1 MPNCLALLLG
11 FLTWF
16 FNWFFHLKRHQTDNN
31 ITLYLEMTK
40 QEMPLISS
48 FMS

>member
-11 FLTWF
+11 FLT
-16 FNWFFHLKRHQTDNN
+16 WFFHLKRHQTDNN

>member
-16 FNWFFHLKRHQTDNN
+16 FNWFFHLKQHQTDNN